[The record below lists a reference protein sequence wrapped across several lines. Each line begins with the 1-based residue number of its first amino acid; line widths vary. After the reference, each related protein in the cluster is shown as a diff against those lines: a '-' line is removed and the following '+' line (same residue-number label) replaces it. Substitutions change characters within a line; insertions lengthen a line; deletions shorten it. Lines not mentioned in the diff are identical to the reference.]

1 MEISSRALSEF
12 QVFDIKGNIAFE
24 ETQEMEDYIYRN
36 ISTSRSNIVINLE
49 AVPYLNS
56 SALGAFVRIL
66 QTLKNQ
72 EMKLFIMNIND
83 DIDNLFKITG
93 VNKYFNFTAEKDVY

>member
-1 MEISSRALSEF
+1 MEISNRVLNEY
-12 QVFDIKGNIAFE
+12 QVFDINGNIAFE

-36 ISTSRSNIVINLE
+36 ISTDRANIVINLK

-56 SALGAFVRIL
+56 SALGAFVRVL

-72 EMKLFIMNIND
+72 DMKLFIMNIND

-93 VNKYFNFTAEKDVY
+93 VNKYFNFIDESTVS

>member
-1 MEISSRALSEF
+1 MEIFNRESSDF
-12 QVFDIKGNIAFE
+12 QIFDIKGNIAFE

-36 ISTSRSNIVINLE
+36 ASSSHKKIVINLKE
-49 AVPYLNS
+49 VPYLNS

-66 QTLKNQ
+66 QTLKGQ
-72 EMKLFIMNIND
+72 EIELYIMNINV

-93 VNKYFNFTAEKDVY
+93 VNKYFNFINESDIN